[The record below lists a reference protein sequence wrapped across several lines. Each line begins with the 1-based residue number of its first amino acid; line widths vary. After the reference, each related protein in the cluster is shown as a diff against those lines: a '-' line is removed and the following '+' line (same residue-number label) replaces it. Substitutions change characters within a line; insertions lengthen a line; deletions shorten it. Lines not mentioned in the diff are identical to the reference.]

1 MMLKNKLNVVE
12 IKAIF
17 TTPLVTKEVSVVLER
32 SPNYRQMQ
40 ALLTHFMIELRQRYE
55 DPKKSPFDAT
65 FDKMFRSELHQ
76 IYSELVSN
84 EKLLRVYKAGHTEI
98 KYKHIKVKGFAK

>member
-1 MMLKNKLNVVE
+1 MLKNKLNVVE

-40 ALLTHFMIELRQRYE
+40 ALLTHFMIELKQRSE

-65 FDKMFRSELHQ
+65 FDKMFRKELHQ

-84 EKLLRVYKAGHTEI
+84 EKLLRVYKAGHTQI
-98 KYKHIKVKGFAK
+98 LYKHIKVKGFVK